1 MELMVCFWLII
12 DIGAEPTRA
21 NSTLPARPK
30 VRKKDNF
37 TAYVEHILENIYF
50 PYIFTR
56 AAVRCEINQ
65 KYDFVF
71 NEFTETL

>member
-30 VRKKDNF
+30 VRKKDKF
-37 TAYVEHILENIYF
+37 TAYVEDIWEDTYF
-50 PYIFTR
+50 LDNFTR
-56 AAVRCEINQ
+56 AAVRCVINQ
-65 KYDFVF
+65 KNDFVF
-71 NEFTETL
+71 TEFTGKL